1 MIGWSLLVGLL
12 GLLGMG
18 TAAVRLANRAPAH
31 RPEFYWFLG
40 LVTLLPAWLIAFLT
54 LLDRASGPRPEKAL
68 SASWILSSS
77 AALAGAIATD
87 AAVRRL
93 RDSGRG
99 QHPVTCWLLGVAAMV
114 LAWAIALLVLA
125 LIPASR

>member
-1 MIGWSLLVGLL
+1 M
-12 GLLGMG
+12 
-18 TAAVRLANRAPAH
+18 
-31 RPEFYWFLG
+31 
-40 LVTLLPAWLIAFLT
+40 
-54 LLDRASGPRPEKAL
+54 